1 MAEDTPSVEF
11 YWDNIVIKVEDRLF
25 CVPRC
30 EFVQSS
36 EVFADMFLLP
46 SAPGANPEGRDREH
60 PLVLEGYKKD
70 EFACLLK
77 VMYPTYVAMTF
88 TNFILF
94 ICGLVYRA
102 GSLISG
108 TTLALALGKEEW
120 VSVLKLSTIWNMEKI
135 RAYAIHRLSTDFVL
149 SPTEK
154 IHLAR
159 AHKVAAW
166 LDEGVTS
173 LVSTDQKPTLAD
185 LATLGWETAAQILWI
200 RDNSPHS
207 QSLIPAVT
215 LHFKGAEIWCAICTS
230 PGRQITFN
238 PITCNGCKRNVTLDT
253 VLTAVGPGKLSGHTE
268 RLVPFRDI
276 LCGANHCR
284 APIFSAGT
292 TVTCQYCGTYNPG
305 HMNARVTPSRM
316 TPPLGLKNMI
326 EETFGEE
333 IKKYNVA

>member
-1 MAEDTPSVEF
+1 MAEATPSVEF

-30 EFVQSS
+30 EFVQLS

-77 VMYPTYVAMTF
+77 VMYPT
-88 TNFILF
+88 
-94 ICGLVYRA
+94 A

-149 SPTEK
+149 SPMEK

-173 LVSTDQKPTLAD
+173 LVSMDQKPTLAD

-215 LHFKGAEIWCAICTS
+215 LHFKGAAIWCAACTTL
-230 PGRQITFN
+230 RRLIDMNHF
-238 PITCNGCKRNVTLDT
+238 TCNVCKYDVVADT
-253 VLTAVGPGKLSGHTE
+253 ELVAIGPGTMSGRTD
-268 RLVPFRDI
+268 RLVPFKDI
-276 LCGANHCR
+276 LCGTTNCR
-284 APIFSAGT
+284 APIFSSNYL
-292 TVTCQYCGTYNPG
+292 TCDYCGTHNRIY
-305 HMNARVTPSRM
+305 ARVTPSRI
-316 TPPLGLKNMI
+316 TPTIASPGLKGMI

-333 IKKYNVA
+333 IKKYKVAWFTTSL